1 MGLRRAALAA
11 AAACWAPGAAAL
23 MARSDAESQ
32 MLPGGNVLVTTGYW
46 RLDNSHADA
55 GGLRNGPGGYLK
67 SMHKVM
73 SLNTD
78 IAIYGDAFGV
88 ENMQLARGEAKPAL
102 AGAEV
107 LEIESLE
114 PCKSHGAEMRA
125 NVSKYTHPLHMHSIT
140 LACIWDGKFSL
151 VGRSFRKY
159 PGYDWYAWLDIG
171 MHGGPEMERNMNAWG
186 NRPWPSA
193 SRLAMLPTDKISASR
208 TSNCGNF
215 KEGVYIPFGHC
226 IAATAYIIPAKIVQE
241 VVELF
246 YEQLY
251 KCLLITRDQDESY
264 PCLSE
269 QVIMTQMEM
278 ARPGLYN
285 FIGKGYGTGIM
296 NNLTTDLAELGGTS
310 DLFTFLGAEDGEV
323 TTMLSDSRSAGD
335 IEAVNSE

>member
-1 MGLRRAALAA
+1 MGLSGVALAA
-11 AAACWAPGAAAL
+11 AAACGTLPGALALKAAG
-23 MARSDAESQ
+23 AAGADERGSI
-32 MLPGGNVLVTTGYW
+32 LVTTGYW

-171 MHGGPEMERNMNAWG
+171 MHGGAEMDKNMLAWG
-186 NRPWPSA
+186 NKPWPSA
-193 SRLAMLPTDKISASR
+193 SRLAKLPTDKISASG
-208 TSNCGNF
+208 TGYCGNF
-215 KEGVYIPFGHC
+215 KEGDYRFGHC
-226 IAATAYIIPAKIVQE
+226 VAATVWVIPARIVE
-241 VVELF
+241 DVVALF
-246 YEQLY
+246 YEELE
-251 KCLLITRDQDESY
+251 KCFRITKDQDESY
-264 PCLSE
+264 QCLSE
-269 QVIMTQMEM
+269 QVIMTHMEVS
-278 ARPGLYN
+278 RPGLYN

-296 NNLTTDLAELGGTS
+296 NNFTTDLAELDGPS
-310 DLFTFLGAEDGEV
+310 DLFSWLGAEDGQV
-323 TTMLSDSRSAGD
+323 TTMLAADRKRGLD
-335 IEAVNSE
+335 

>member
-1 MGLRRAALAA
+1 V
-11 AAACWAPGAAAL
+11 PGAAAL
-23 MARSDAESQ
+23 VARSGAESQ
-32 MLPGGNVLVTTGYW
+32 ILPGGNVLVTTGYW
-46 RLDNSHADA
+46 RLDNSAADN

-67 SMHKVM
+67 RMHMVM
-73 SLNTD
+73 SLNVD
-78 IAIYGDAFGV
+78 LAIYGDEFGV
-88 ENMQLARGEAKPAL
+88 QNMRLARDQNNS
-102 AGAEV
+102 V
-107 LEIESLE
+107 LRGSEIVNISDME
-114 PCKSHGAEMRA
+114 PCRSYEPQLRA
-125 NVSKYTHPLHMHSIT
+125 NVSKYTHPLHMHSVT
-140 LACIWDGKFSL
+140 LACIWDGKFGL
-151 VGRSFRKY
+151 IGRSARKF

-186 NRPWPSA
+186 NKPWPSP
-193 SRLAMLPTDKISASR
+193 SRLAMLPTDKISASQ
-208 TSNCGNF
+208 TSSCGNF

-296 NNLTTDLAELGGTS
+296 NNLTTDLAELGGAS
-310 DLFTFLGAEDGEV
+310 DLFGWLGAEEGEM
-323 TTMLSDSRSAGD
+323 TTMLSDTRGGD
-335 IEAVNSE
+335 VVADPE

>member
-1 MGLRRAALAA
+1 
-11 AAACWAPGAAAL
+11 
-23 MARSDAESQ
+23 
-32 MLPGGNVLVTTGYW
+32 
-46 RLDNSHADA
+46 
-55 GGLRNGPGGYLK
+55 
-67 SMHKVM
+67 
-73 SLNTD
+73 
-78 IAIYGDAFGV
+78 
-88 ENMQLARGEAKPAL
+88 
-102 AGAEV
+102 
-107 LEIESLE
+107 
-114 PCKSHGAEMRA
+114 
-125 NVSKYTHPLHMHSIT
+125 
-140 LACIWDGKFSL
+140 
-151 VGRSFRKY
+151 
-159 PGYDWYAWLDIG
+159 
-171 MHGGPEMERNMNAWG
+171 MERNMNAWG

-335 IEAVNSE
+335 IEGYDLKPSNFTLSIVVKMWGKRRDLDRAFAAVREALQGDQRRQVDSLVGACLVGACLHNRNPDRALEALSEIKAQPRLEGPCASTYSSLVCGLVRCGRLHKAVEIAEEASLGGQSSAKAAGLTPEALQQLLRALQQQGLAGELGAPLAERLRAAGVPSARALGRDAPRHQPTAGRQRA